1 MSRPLCWS
9 FSVVQLLE
17 LYSAYFGRYSINLL
31 SFTTLQMY
39 HWHLHMIYYKL
50 DILLQMVS
58 YEVMTIENEMGS
70 CKVLTIANNNE
81 MYKTHIFVI
90 LFIHYSS
97 FCILCLNVLYHFT
110 YNYRSYYTKAFSIMI
125 FIYSLCFYLYIL
137 QCNSGFDL
145 HIYIPLYL
153 FTVHLLYNH
162 CILIRYSYYIVV
174 TYVHIVVSYY
184 FFFYIWSWIDH
195 YQFS

>member
-1 MSRPLCWS
+1 ML
-9 FSVVQLLE
+9 
-17 LYSAYFGRYSINLL
+17 
-31 SFTTLQMY
+31 
-39 HWHLHMIYYKL
+39 
-50 DILLQMVS
+50 
-58 YEVMTIENEMGS
+58 
-70 CKVLTIANNNE
+70 
-81 MYKTHIFVI
+81 
-90 LFIHYSS
+90 
-97 FCILCLNVLYHFT
+97 
-110 YNYRSYYTKAFSIMI
+110 I

-184 FFFYIWSWIDH
+184 FFLYLIMNWSLSVFIALSSFPVDNCIKLYCMFLHMGQLYLHIFTHLCLYIYISDILSTYVLYICSIQVWHSYQLYLFVCICTSYTVMVVLIDICIFH
-195 YQFS
+195 YIYIYCTFTI